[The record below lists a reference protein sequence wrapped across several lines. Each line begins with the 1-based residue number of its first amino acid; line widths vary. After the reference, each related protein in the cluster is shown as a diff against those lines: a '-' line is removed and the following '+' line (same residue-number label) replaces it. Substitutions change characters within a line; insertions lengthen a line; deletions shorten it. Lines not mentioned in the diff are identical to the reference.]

1 MEGDLIIM
9 KLENVKI
16 QLKTHYHID
25 EEALEQLKSH
35 RLNDNEIRDLMFESC
50 IEDFEQSLRSDL
62 ERVARERNY
71 VITNIRADIDYPTT
85 DVYFDTKFDD
95 TQDAFMKNVIEALTE
110 NEHSSYAR
118 FSELEDSVSVY
129 AAFEELDAEQ

>member
-1 MEGDLIIM
+1 M

-16 QLKTHYHID
+16 QLKTHYHIE

-71 VITNIRADIDYPTT
+71 VITNIRIDIDYPTT
-85 DVYFDTKFDD
+85 DVYFDSEFDD
-95 TQDAFMKNVIEALTE
+95 VQGTFMTNVINALTE
-110 NEHSSYAR
+110 NECSSYAR

-129 AAFEELDAEQ
+129 AAFEELDTEQ

>member
-1 MEGDLIIM
+1 MT
-9 KLENVKI
+9 KLENLHI
-16 QLKTHYHID
+16 QLKTHYHIE

-50 IEDFEQSLRSDL
+50 IEDFEQSLQSDL

-71 VITNIRADIDYPTT
+71 VITNIRVDIDYPTT
-85 DVYFDTKFDD
+85 DVYFDAEFE
-95 TQDAFMKNVIEALTE
+95 DAQRDFMKNVIEALTE

-129 AAFEELDAEQ
+129 AAFEELDTEQ

>member
-1 MEGDLIIM
+1 M

-50 IEDFEQSLRSDL
+50 IEDFEHSLRSDL

-71 VITNIRADIDYPTT
+71 VITNIHIDIDYPTT
-85 DVYFDTKFDD
+85 DVYFDAEFED
-95 TQDAFMKNVIEALTE
+95 TQRDFMKNVINALTE
-110 NEHSSYAR
+110 NEYSSYAR

-129 AAFEELDAEQ
+129 VAFEELDAEQ

>member
-1 MEGDLIIM
+1 M

-16 QLKTHYHID
+16 QLKTHYHIE

-50 IEDFEQSLRSDL
+50 IEDFEQSLQSDL

-71 VITNIRADIDYPTT
+71 TITNIHIDIDYPTT
-85 DVYFDTKFDD
+85 DVYFDAEFE
-95 TQDAFMKNVIEALTE
+95 DAQCDFMKNVINALTE

-129 AAFEELDAEQ
+129 AAFEELDTEQ

>member
-1 MEGDLIIM
+1 MM
-9 KLENVKI
+9 TKLENVKI
-16 QLKTHYHID
+16 QLKTHYHIE

-35 RLNDNEIRDLMFESC
+35 RLNDNEIRDIMFESC

-71 VITNIRADIDYPTT
+71 AITNIRVDIDYPTT
-85 DVYFDTKFDD
+85 DVYFDAEFE
-95 TQDAFMKNVIEALTE
+95 DAQRDFMKNVINALTE

-118 FSELEDSVSVY
+118 FSQLEDSVSVY

>member
-1 MEGDLIIM
+1 MT

-25 EEALEQLKSH
+25 EEALEELKSH

-50 IEDFEQSLRSDL
+50 SEDFEQSLRSDL

-71 VITNIRADIDYPTT
+71 VITNIHIDVDYPTT
-85 DVYFDTKFDD
+85 DVYFDAEFED
-95 TQDAFMKNVIEALTE
+95 TQRDFMKNVINALTE

>member
-1 MEGDLIIM
+1 MT

-16 QLKTHYHID
+16 QLNTHHHID

-62 ERVARERNY
+62 ERVAQERSY
-71 VITNIRADIDYPTT
+71 VITNIHIDIDYPIT
-85 DVYFDTKFDD
+85 DVYFDAEFE
-95 TQDAFMKNVIEALTE
+95 DAQRDFMKNVINALTE

-129 AAFEELDAEQ
+129 VAFEAIESEE

>member
-1 MEGDLIIM
+1 
-9 KLENVKI
+9 
-16 QLKTHYHID
+16 
-25 EEALEQLKSH
+25 
-35 RLNDNEIRDLMFESC
+35 MFESC

-71 VITNIRADIDYPTT
+71 VITNIRIDIDYPTT
-85 DVYFDTKFDD
+85 DVYFDSEFDD
-95 TQDAFMKNVIEALTE
+95 VQGTFMTNVINALTE

-129 AAFEELDAEQ
+129 AAFEELDTEQ

>member
-1 MEGDLIIM
+1 MT
-9 KLENVKI
+9 KLENLHI
-16 QLKTHYHID
+16 QLKTHYHIE

-50 IEDFEQSLRSDL
+50 TEDFEQSLQSDL

-71 VITNIRADIDYPTT
+71 VITNIRVDIDYPTT
-85 DVYFDTKFDD
+85 DVYFDAEFE
-95 TQDAFMKNVIEALTE
+95 DAQRDFMKNVIEALTE

-129 AAFEELDAEQ
+129 AAFEELDTEQ

>member
-1 MEGDLIIM
+1 MM
-9 KLENVKI
+9 TKLENVKI
-16 QLKTHYHID
+16 QLKTHYHIE

-35 RLNDNEIRDLMFESC
+35 RLNDNEIRDIMFESC

-71 VITNIRADIDYPTT
+71 VITNIHIDIDYPIT
-85 DVYFDTKFDD
+85 DVYLDADIDCDKDTFVES
-95 TQDAFMKNVIEALTE
+95 VIKALTQH
-110 NEHSSYAR
+110 EHSSYAR

-129 AAFEELDAEQ
+129 VAFEALDAEQ

>member
-1 MEGDLIIM
+1 MT

-16 QLKTHYHID
+16 QLNTHHHID

-35 RLNDNEIRDLMFESC
+35 RLNDNEIRDIMFESC

-62 ERVARERNY
+62 ERVARARNY
-71 VITNIRADIDYPTT
+71 TITNIHIDIDYPTT
-85 DVYFDTKFDD
+85 DVYFDAEFDD
-95 TQDAFMKNVIEALTE
+95 TQDAFMKNAIEALTE

-118 FSELEDSVSVY
+118 FSQLEDSVSVY
-129 AAFEELDAEQ
+129 VAFEAIESEE

>member
-1 MEGDLIIM
+1 MT

-16 QLKTHYHID
+16 QLNTHHHID

-71 VITNIRADIDYPTT
+71 VITNIRVDIDYPTT
-85 DVYFDTKFDD
+85 DVYFDAEFED
-95 TQDAFMKNVIEALTE
+95 TQCDFMKNVINALTE

-118 FSELEDSVSVY
+118 FSQLEDSASVY
-129 AAFEELDAEQ
+129 VAFEELDAEQ

>member
-1 MEGDLIIM
+1 MT

-16 QLKTHYHID
+16 QLKTHYHIE

-50 IEDFEQSLRSDL
+50 SEDFEQSLQSDL

-71 VITNIRADIDYPTT
+71 VITNIHIDIDYPTT
-85 DVYFDTKFDD
+85 DVYFDAEFDD
-95 TQDAFMKNVIEALTE
+95 VQGTFMKNVINALTE

>member
-1 MEGDLIIM
+1 MT

-16 QLKTHYHID
+16 QLKTHYHIE

-35 RLNDNEIRDLMFESC
+35 RLNDNEIRDIMFESC

-71 VITNIRADIDYPTT
+71 EITNIHIDIDYPTT
-85 DVYFDTKFDD
+85 DVYFDAEFDD
-95 TQDAFMKNVIEALTE
+95 TQDAFMKNVINALTE
-110 NEHSSYAR
+110 HEHSSYAR

>member
-1 MEGDLIIM
+1 M

-16 QLKTHYHID
+16 QLKTHYHIE

-50 IEDFEQSLRSDL
+50 IEDFEQSLQSDL

-71 VITNIRADIDYPTT
+71 EITNIHIDIDYPTT
-85 DVYFDTKFDD
+85 DVYFDAEFDD
-95 TQDAFMKNVIEALTE
+95 VQGTFMKNVIDALTE
-110 NEHSSYAR
+110 HEHSSYVR
-118 FSELEDSVSVY
+118 FSQLEDSVSVY
-129 AAFEELDAEQ
+129 VAFEAIESEA

>member
-1 MEGDLIIM
+1 MT

-16 QLKTHYHID
+16 QLKTRYHIE

-50 IEDFEQSLRSDL
+50 IEDFEQSLQSDL

-71 VITNIRADIDYPTT
+71 LITNIRVDIDYPTT
-85 DVYFDTKFDD
+85 DVYFDVEFDD

-118 FSELEDSVSVY
+118 FSQLEDSVSVY
-129 AAFEELDAEQ
+129 VAFEEIESEE

>member
-1 MEGDLIIM
+1 M

-16 QLKTHYHID
+16 QLKTHYHIE

-71 VITNIRADIDYPTT
+71 VITNIRIDIDYPTT
-85 DVYFDTKFDD
+85 DVYFDSEFDD
-95 TQDAFMKNVIEALTE
+95 VQGTFMTNVINALTE

-118 FSELEDSVSVY
+118 FSQLEDSVSVY
-129 AAFEELDAEQ
+129 VAFEELESEEQV

>member
-1 MEGDLIIM
+1 M

-16 QLKTHYHID
+16 QLKTHYYID

-35 RLNDNEIRDLMFESC
+35 RLNDNEIRDIMFESC
-50 IEDFEQSLRSDL
+50 TEDFEQSLRSDL
-62 ERVARERNY
+62 ERVARERSY
-71 VITNIRADIDYPTT
+71 VITNIYIDIDYPTT
-85 DVYFDTKFDD
+85 DVYFDSEFDD
-95 TQDAFMKNVIEALTE
+95 VQGTFMMNVINALTE

-129 AAFEELDAEQ
+129 AAFEELDTEQ

>member
-1 MEGDLIIM
+1 M

-16 QLKTHYHID
+16 QLKTHYHIE

-35 RLNDNEIRDLMFESC
+35 RLNDNEIRDIMFESC
-50 IEDFEQSLRSDL
+50 IEDFEQSLQSDL

-71 VITNIRADIDYPTT
+71 VITNIHIDIDYPTT
-85 DVYFDTKFDD
+85 DVYFDAEFED
-95 TQDAFMKNVIEALTE
+95 TQCDFMKNVINALTE

>member
-1 MEGDLIIM
+1 M

-16 QLKTHYHID
+16 QLKTHYHIE

-35 RLNDNEIRDLMFESC
+35 RLNDNEIRDIMFESC

-71 VITNIRADIDYPTT
+71 VITNIHIDIDYPTT
-85 DVYFDTKFDD
+85 DVYFDAEFED
-95 TQDAFMKNVIEALTE
+95 TQRDFMKNVINALTE

-129 AAFEELDAEQ
+129 VAFEALDAEQ

>member
-1 MEGDLIIM
+1 M

-16 QLKTHYHID
+16 QLKTHYHIE

-71 VITNIRADIDYPTT
+71 VITNIRIDIDYPTT
-85 DVYFDTKFDD
+85 DVYFDAEFE
-95 TQDAFMKNVIEALTE
+95 DAQRDFMKNVIEALTE

-129 AAFEELDAEQ
+129 AAFEELDTEQ

>member
-1 MEGDLIIM
+1 M

-50 IEDFEQSLRSDL
+50 IEDFEQSLKSDL

-71 VITNIRADIDYPTT
+71 AITNIHIDIDYPTT
-85 DVYFDTKFDD
+85 DVYFDAEFE
-95 TQDAFMKNVIEALTE
+95 DAQRDFMKNVINALTE

-118 FSELEDSVSVY
+118 FSQLEDSASVY
-129 AAFEELDAEQ
+129 AAFEAIESEA